1 MNIVTEINIGDRVF
15 FLKKITEADCPFCN
29 GTGKIYLD
37 KEITFNADTIE
48 EAMKHLIQPLV
59 KQVIKCIDSGFV
71 REYSCPICF
80 GSGRVNTVEQ
90 KKYEI
95 LAGNVVSMHIDILGD
110 GVPVEVMYRVVDEHE
125 TIYRLS
131 STEIYTNR
139 ADAEKQ
145 CSILNIERKEVCLD
159 DIRVPDSFSNA
170 IPCNEKINKR
180 LDEWRKN
187 RKFETE
193 IYVDN
198 DMNLSDGYTSYLVY
212 KMMGVKYVPVVVRP
226 NITNNKE

>member
-1 MNIVTEINIGDRVF
+1 
-15 FLKKITEADCPFCN
+15 
-29 GTGKIYLD
+29 
-37 KEITFNADTIE
+37 
-48 EAMKHLIQPLV
+48 
-59 KQVIKCIDSGFV
+59 
-71 REYSCPICF
+71 
-80 GSGRVNTVEQ
+80 
-90 KKYEI
+90 
-95 LAGNVVSMHIDILGD
+95 MHIDILGD
-110 GVPVEVMYRVVDEHE
+110 GVPVEVMYRVVDEHG

-145 CSILNIERKEVCLD
+145 YSILNIKRKEVCLD
-159 DIRVPDSFSNA
+159 DIRVPDSFSNT
-170 IPCNEKINKR
+170 IPCNEKINRR

-187 RKFETE
+187 RKFDTE